1 MDKAK
6 NVLRYYVLCNKLKN
20 IVRTGW
26 LNFKLN
32 TDRLESV
39 AEHVY
44 STQMLAIAMK
54 SEYGYEVDLEKV
66 LKMLAVHETE
76 EILIGDLTMFEIS
89 KTEKEIIGHDAVK
102 KIFDG
107 LIDGDEYEKLIVE
120 FDDKKTDEAKFAYF
134 CDKLEADLQARIYDL
149 KGTASP
155 ETMKEGSKY
164 FAKFDDDTLANGDL
178 TWGQL
183 WIKSGQVRYDYDQNF
198 YAVSECA
205 EQENILNLIND

>member
-32 TDRLESV
+32 ADRLESV

-54 SEYGYEVDLEKV
+54 SEYGYDVDLEKV

-89 KTEKEIIGHDAVK
+89 KAEKEVIGHDAVK

-107 LIDGDEYEKLIVE
+107 LIDGEEYEKLIME
-120 FDDKKTDEAKFAYF
+120 FDDGKTDEAKFAYF

-164 FAKFDDDTLANGDL
+164 FAKFDADTLANKDL

-183 WIKSGQVRYDYDQNF
+183 WIKSGKVRYGYDQNF

-205 EQENILNLIND
+205 EQENILNLIKD